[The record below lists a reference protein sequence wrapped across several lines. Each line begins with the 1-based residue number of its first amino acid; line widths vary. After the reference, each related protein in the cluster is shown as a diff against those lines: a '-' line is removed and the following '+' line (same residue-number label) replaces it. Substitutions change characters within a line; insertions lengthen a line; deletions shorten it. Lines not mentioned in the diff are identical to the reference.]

1 MVFFAGSIVN
11 VFPKKIYF
19 FREEEQRSRE
29 EMTRLREAIDK
40 AKLAYEQDVEQQNM
54 EIANLKDTLLEARR
68 ASKGLHD
75 LFLLIFPPSF
85 RKINFTNFFKGQ
97 ERYTEQL
104 EVVREEEST
113 RSMMKR
119 EQDLG
124 LFQFHEYLETF
135 KNQQLLLHT
144 IAPQ

>member
-1 MVFFAGSIVN
+1 
-11 VFPKKIYF
+11 
-19 FREEEQRSRE
+19 
-29 EMTRLREAIDK
+29 MTRLREAIDK

-124 LFQFHEYLETF
+124 LFRKLSVYLRKYLREIQYTCSRNINQFHEFLEIF
-135 KNQQLLLHT
+135 SKK
-144 IAPQ
+144 

>member
-1 MVFFAGSIVN
+1 
-11 VFPKKIYF
+11 
-19 FREEEQRSRE
+19 
-29 EMTRLREAIDK
+29 MTRLRAAIDK
-40 AKLAYEQDVEQQNM
+40 AKFAYEQDVEQQNM

-68 ASKGLHD
+68 AS
-75 LFLLIFPPSF
+75 
-85 RKINFTNFFKGQ
+85 KGQ

-124 LFQFHEYLETF
+124 CLEF
-135 KNQQLLLHT
+135 FVMKIKLHT
-144 IAPQ
+144 KKIFFFS

>member
-1 MVFFAGSIVN
+1 
-11 VFPKKIYF
+11 
-19 FREEEQRSRE
+19 
-29 EMTRLREAIDK
+29 MTRLRAAIDK
-40 AKLAYEQDVEQQNM
+40 AKFAYELDVEQQNM

-68 ASKGLHD
+68 AS
-75 LFLLIFPPSF
+75 
-85 RKINFTNFFKGQ
+85 KGQ

-124 LFQFHEYLETF
+124 CLEF
-135 KNQQLLLHT
+135 FVMKIKLHT
-144 IAPQ
+144 KKIFSFFVKLFF